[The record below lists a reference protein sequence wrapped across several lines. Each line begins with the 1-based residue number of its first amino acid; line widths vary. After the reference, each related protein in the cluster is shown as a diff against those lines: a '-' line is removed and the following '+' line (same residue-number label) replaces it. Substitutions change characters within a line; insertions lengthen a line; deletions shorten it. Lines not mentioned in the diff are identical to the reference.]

1 MKNFGK
7 LKNVF
12 NDLISEGIATKD
24 AKSIELFKK
33 YVKTVKESEI
43 LKTQFLVVSN
53 IENKIESNRE
63 KATQFV
69 KENIDLFS
77 KFDKKKMIELNENL
91 SSFITSSNKG
101 DLLKEDID
109 YNHKNLHQNISTL
122 IFTKKTPNNIDT
134 IVDAT
139 TEVVDYILNNKTK
152 EIVEAY
158 ELPSSL
164 LANIMVDKYN
174 ERYADLDESEKRIL
188 KVLIES
194 TDEEKKELY
203 SLTIRECIDLI
214 NEKLSDSDLEVKDK
228 LLRVKDKL
236 LNDKQSVIEDFN
248 KNISK
253 LIELKDNLKNS

>member
-33 YVKTVKESEI
+33 YVKTVKENEM

-69 KENIDLFS
+69 KENINLFS

-91 SSFITSSNKG
+91 SSFITLWDKG
-101 DLLKEDID
+101 DLLKEDVD
-109 YNHKNLHQNISTL
+109 YDHKKLHENISTL

-139 TEVVDYILNNKTK
+139 TEIVDYILNNKTK
-152 EIVEAY
+152 EIVESY
-158 ELPSSL
+158 GLPSSL

-236 LNDKQSVIEDFN
+236 LNDKQTVSEDFS

-253 LIELKDNLKNS
+253 LIELKNTLKNS